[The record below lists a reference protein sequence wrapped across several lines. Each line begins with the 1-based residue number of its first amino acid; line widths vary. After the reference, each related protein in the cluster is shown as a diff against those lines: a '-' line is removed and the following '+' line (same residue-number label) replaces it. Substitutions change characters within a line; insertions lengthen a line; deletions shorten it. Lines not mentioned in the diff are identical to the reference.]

1 MELLVVVAVLVVI
14 TTLAA
19 VDLSGLIGRYRL
31 NAAATELVSV
41 VKECRAKA
49 ITENQPVALVL
60 LASDS
65 SAGTVPWRDNVGRYE
80 QRTGAGAS
88 GSMVW
93 TTTANSAVDLDL
105 GPGAQEGISIE
116 GWTPLSGPQGFGLS
130 DAIVFSPRGFVA
142 NEAADF
148 PGGFI
153 EVILRNGAAEQAER
167 RIVLIDRGGNPRI
180 VQGSPG
186 SGP

>member
-65 SAGTVPWRDNVGRYE
+65 SAGTGPWRDNVGRYE

-88 GSMVW
+88 GNP
-93 TTTANSAVDLDL
+93 A
-105 GPGAQEGISIE
+105 
-116 GWTPLSGPQGFGLS
+116 GL
-130 DAIVFSPRGFVA
+130 VMPR
-142 NEAADF
+142 
-148 PGGFI
+148 
-153 EVILRNGAAEQAER
+153 L
-167 RIVLIDRGGNPRI
+167 DRGDDAVVALISDFLSRTR
-180 VQGSPG
+180 
-186 SGP
+186 